1 MREIFLFTL
10 SPMLV
15 MFICLLIGFMLNKA
29 RILPKDASTVMAR
42 LETYVFMPCLGFS
55 TFMKYCTV
63 ESLKANKEIFI
74 FSLVATTVAFI
85 IAIPLSR
92 AFENKDSYKRN
103 IYKYALVFANHGFMG
118 NAIVPL
124 IFGGSEHLYKY
135 LLLTLPLNF
144 TTYLWG
150 IRVLTPPKS
159 RSKNIFSNIINPPMI
174 GLVLGVVAGLTGF
187 GKTLPGYVITSVD
200 SLQQCM
206 GPVAMLLS
214 GFIIGNYKITE
225 LLGNGKV
232 YIATFLR
239 LIILPVIILTVLYFC
254 GASNY
259 ILMLALIAYATP
271 LGLNTIVIPAAYGG
285 ETKTG
290 AGMTMI
296 STVLCTVTIPFLFS
310 LLEVII
316 GKM

>member
-1 MREIFLFTL
+1 MREIFFFTL

-15 MFICLLIGFMLNKA
+15 MFICFLIGYILNKA
-29 RILPKDASTVMAR
+29 RILPKDATTVMAK
-42 LETYVFMPCLGFS
+42 LETHVFLPALCFS
-55 TFMKYCTV
+55 IFMKYCTV
-63 ESLKANKEIFI
+63 ESLEANKEILF
-74 FSLVATTVAFI
+74 FALVATAVAFF

-92 AFENKDSYKRN
+92 AFESRDSYKRN
-103 IYKYALVFANHGFMG
+103 IYKYALIFANHGFMG

-144 TTYLWG
+144 ATYLWG
-150 IRVLTPPKS
+150 ISILTPPKS
-159 RSKNIFSNIINPPMI
+159 RSKNVFKNVINPPMI
-174 GLVLGVVAGLTGF
+174 CLVAGVIAGLTGF
-187 GKTLPGYVITSVD
+187 GKTLPGYVTTAID

-214 GFIIGNYKITE
+214 GFVIGNYGIFE
-225 LLGNGKV
+225 LFGIGRV
-232 YIATFLR
+232 YAASFLR
-239 LIILPVIILTVLYFC
+239 LIVLPIVILAVLYFC
-254 GASNY
+254 GASTY
-259 ILMLALIAYATP
+259 IMKLALIAYATP

-296 STVLCTVTIPFLFS
+296 STVLCVVTIPFLFS
-310 LLEVII
+310 LLEVILAKI
-316 GKM
+316 